1 MTIRRILVL
10 SAFLVALAIGAPH
23 GALAKDAEYER
34 LAESFNRLAAD
45 PKLGNLAPVQ
55 MDRARAALAVLK
67 ESGRSDRPH
76 LVYITE
82 RRIAIARTTAQ
93 AELME
98 AERNTLQRDN
108 DRLQLAAARRDAEQA
123 HRELE
128 QQRLQAQIRAE
139 EAERLAREAETARAE
154 NEQSTQAAEAARA
167 EAAQARRIADA
178 QGKAAALARK
188 EAELAGGS
196 TASETPKAAPA
207 KRRMT
212 LADSSFVT
220 GQSTLSDAGSGRI
233 GAAVDFINAAP
244 GAKVHI
250 EATAAGDRSLA
261 TARAQTIRD
270 ALIGAGVAA
279 NRIEAVGS
287 AGKGKSGQVEIRLE
301 GAD

>member
-10 SAFLVALAIGAPH
+10 SAFLVALATGAPH

-139 EAERLAREAETARAE
+139 ETERLAREAEAAREEGA
-154 NEQSTQAAEAARA
+154 QAAQAADAARA
-167 EAAQARRIADA
+167 
-178 QGKAAALARK
+178 
-188 EAELAGGS
+188 
-196 TASETPKAAPA
+196 
-207 KRRMT
+207 
-212 LADSSFVT
+212 
-220 GQSTLSDAGSGRI
+220 
-233 GAAVDFINAAP
+233 
-244 GAKVHI
+244 
-250 EATAAGDRSLA
+250 
-261 TARAQTIRD
+261 
-270 ALIGAGVAA
+270 
-279 NRIEAVGS
+279 
-287 AGKGKSGQVEIRLE
+287 
-301 GAD
+301 